1 MTRQKLFVMMLVAAA
16 MVPLACSRKEM
27 PAPQNAAAANAADVY
42 ICPMHPTVQQS
53 TPGSCPICGMALVKR
68 ASAVPEQHAQRGG
81 VSTVA
86 LSPEQRVTGNVKTV
100 RVALDTH
107 TGELVTT
114 GRVTVDERRVAQV
127 TSYSGGRIE
136 KLFANFT
143 GDTVRRGE
151 AVATIYSPDL
161 FATQQE
167 YLLAL
172 ANRERMSRTRFES
185 ARSASHDLVESS
197 RQRLLLSGMSAG
209 QIATLERTR
218 KPIHATTIVSPVSG
232 VVTQKLAVEQQYV
245 QQGQALLEVADLSSV
260 WVEAGVYEQQLPSV
274 KLGDRV
280 EIVATAIPDRT
291 FNGKVSFILP
301 VLEGATRTARVR
313 IELANP
319 GLALKPDMYVNVRMI
334 GAPAPAHIMVPASA
348 VVDRGHSQFVWV
360 ETQPGA
366 YEARKVTTGG
376 RHGESIVIAS
386 GVSEGENVVIE
397 GAFLLDSEAQLR
409 GADAAGGHAHQ

>member
-1 MTRQKLFVMMLVAAA
+1 MKQQKLVLAMIVAAA
-16 MVPLACSRKEM
+16 MLPVACRKNET
-27 PAPQNAAAANAADVY
+27 PAPQNAAAEKAAAVY
-42 ICPMHPTVQQS
+42 FCPMHPTVQQN
-53 TPGSCPICGMALVKR
+53 TPGTCPICAMALVKR
-68 ASAVPEQHAQRGG
+68 APADLNAHAGSG
-81 VSTVA
+81 VSAIA
-86 LSPEQRVTGNVKTV
+86 LSPEQRVTGNVKTI
-100 RVALDTH
+100 RVTLDTH

-114 GRVTVDERRVAQV
+114 GRVTVDERRMAQV

-172 ANRERMSRTRFES
+172 ANRERMRRTGFES

-218 KPIHATTIVSPVSG
+218 KPIYATTIVSPVSG

-245 QQGQALLEVADLSSV
+245 QQGQALLEVADLSTV

-280 EIVATAIPDRT
+280 EITAAAIPDRT
-291 FNGKVSFILP
+291 FTGKVSFILP
-301 VLEGATRTARVR
+301 LLEGATRTARVR

-348 VVDRGHSQFVWV
+348 VIDRGQSQFVWI

-366 YEARKVTTGG
+366 YEARQVTTGG
-376 RHGESIVIAS
+376 RHGEAIVIAS
-386 GVSEGENVVIE
+386 GLTAGDNIVIE

-409 GADAAGGHAHQ
+409 GASSGGGHAHQ